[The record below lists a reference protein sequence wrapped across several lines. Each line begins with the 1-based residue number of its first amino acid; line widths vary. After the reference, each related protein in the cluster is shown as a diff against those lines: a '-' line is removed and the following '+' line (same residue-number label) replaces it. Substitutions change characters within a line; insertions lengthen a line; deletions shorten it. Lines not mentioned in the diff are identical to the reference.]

1 MNLITSLT
9 ARIED
14 YRATNKQ
21 PCKNIAFVVVSSSG
35 KIMDQFKTLADAWQ
49 EAYRLN
55 AANRRGVLF
64 WADEYPADALAA
76 ELGE

>member
-1 MNLITSLT
+1 MN
-9 ARIED
+9 
-14 YRATNKQ
+14 
-21 PCKNIAFVVVSSSG
+21 NIAFVVVSSSG

>member
-1 MNLITSLT
+1 MNIITSLT

>member
-1 MNLITSLT
+1 MTTSLT

-21 PCKNIAFVVVSSSG
+21 PCNNIAFVVVSSSG